1 VHIDSLAELAGSS
14 RTAERRG
21 FESAWAALVGTIV
34 VGLLAVAAQNGTKGL
49 VVIGGGLI
57 GLSALVVLAKAPG
70 LPERV
75 LLLAMA
81 VTLSISIKFHPVF
94 RPDHL
99 GGAIGLR
106 VSITDLMMGG
116 LVLLALGPALRRGW
130 ARVRADG
137 ALAVAA
143 SAYLVWAVASTL
155 ASADRT
161 LGWFQ
166 VSAVVQAMVV
176 GLFVASRHWAWQP
189 RRVFVSG
196 LLAAL
201 LLQSGI
207 AILQSMRP
215 GLVTLQFLGAAEY
228 AEDTGDA
235 IPVVDVGATTIAGQ
249 AAYRPTGLLIH
260 PNVLAA
266 YFVLTLPLALAVA
279 LTARTRWERALA
291 SAAAVGTTAALY
303 LSLSRSGWVGMA
315 TALTIG
321 AALAWRWRALTL
333 TRTVR
338 LTIAVAGLA
347 LILGI
352 AWKADRIYLRLTET
366 AGAAIDFRREYALTA
381 WQMVTDHP
389 LLGVGLNTFTDHAV
403 QYDASGTSRLKAFPV
418 HNAYLLELAET
429 GFPGGLAFSAM
440 VLAMIAAAFRAARQ
454 STGETRVLVL
464 ALAAGIA
471 GFWMTQLSDYLYRI
485 PIMTSLVWAH
495 AGLAIGLARA
505 EPTS

>member
-1 VHIDSLAELAGSS
+1 MRSESAPLAGSAG
-14 RTAERRG
+14 TAERRV
-21 FESAWAALVGTIV
+21 FESAVAVLVGTGV
-34 VGLLAVAAQNGTKGL
+34 VCLL
-49 VVIGGGLI
+49 VVATPGGAKDLVVAGGSLI
-57 GLSALVVLAKAPG
+57 GLSALVVLAAVPG
-70 LPERV
+70 LPERA
-75 LLLAMA
+75 LLFAMA
-81 VTLSISIKFHPVF
+81 VTLSVSIKFHPVF

-106 VSITDLMMGG
+106 VSITDLVMG
-116 LVLLALGPALRRGW
+116 LLILLALARALRRGW
-130 ARVRADG
+130 VRVRVDG

-143 SAYLVWAVASTL
+143 GAYLLWAIASTL
-155 ASADRT
+155 GSNDRT

-166 VSAVVQAMVV
+166 VSAVVQAMAV
-176 GLFVASRHWAWQP
+176 GLFVASRRWAWQP

-207 AILQSMRP
+207 AIVQSMRP
-215 GLVTLQFLGAAEY
+215 GLVRLQFLGAAEY
-228 AEDTGDA
+228 AEDTGQA
-235 IPVVDVGATTIAGQ
+235 IPTVDVGATTIAGQ

-266 YFVLTLPLALAVA
+266 YFVLTLPLALALA
-279 LTARTRWERALA
+279 LTARARWERALA
-291 SAAAVGTTAALY
+291 SAAAVCGTAALY
-303 LSLSRSGWVGMA
+303 LSLSRSGWIGMG
-315 TALTIG
+315 TALAIG
-321 AALAWRWRALTL
+321 AVLAWRWHALLL

-338 LTIAVAGLA
+338 LAMAVVGLA

-352 AWKADRIYLRLTET
+352 AWKADRIYLRFTET
-366 AGAAIDFRREYALTA
+366 AGQALDFRREYALTA
-381 WQMVTDHP
+381 WRMVVDHP

-403 QYDASGTSRLKAFPV
+403 RYDASGTSRLKAFPV

-440 VLAMIAAAFRAARQ
+440 VIAMLAAAFRAARR
-454 STGETRVLVL
+454 STGETRILVL

-471 GFWMTQLSDYLYRI
+471 GFWVTQLSDYFYRI

-505 EPTS
+505 ERRS